1 MTSASVGDPRPG
13 QRSLC
18 PRLCPPPSP
27 RQLWSRSS
35 LPESRSNLCLW
46 VGVAMGRG
54 VLPAILPTNSNS
66 SMSSVLHPRHQWA
79 KPTKG
84 GTHRTSTS
92 QGKKQRPERS
102 GNVPRVPQPGNRS
115 RLSACRA
122 ALARQLSSLPG
133 PRVSSSSCPLRPP
146 AHILRQPPPG
156 TGDTALTAISR
167 LDVWSRMSLLC
178 VPCGLSSSC
187 PL

>member
-102 GNVPRVPQPGNRS
+102 G
-115 RLSACRA
+115 
-122 ALARQLSSLPG
+122 